1 MATKTNKKNKVK
13 PAKSMKENR
22 MKAWRDKKAKDPIF
36 LMNKKKGNKVW
47 LISLNATY
55 ALIYIVP

>member
-22 MKAWRDKKAKDPIF
+22 MKAWRDKNAKDPIF
-36 LMNKKKGNKVW
+36 LMNKKKVIKCG
-47 LISLNATY
+47 
-55 ALIYIVP
+55 